1 MESGVDLGGP
11 RREFFRLLV
20 FETSTTYFIGKE
32 GHKFFLTDMKA
43 LQDRDYFSLG
53 QYCAASIIQ
62 GGNGFPFF
70 DECVFS
76 YFVHGT
82 CTGINVNSSDIPYDI
97 LKCIIE
103 KVCSCFDLIIIA

>member
-43 LQDRDYFSLG
+43 LQ
-53 QYCAASIIQ
+53 
-62 GGNGFPFF
+62 
-70 DECVFS
+70 VFNTIFKL
-76 YFVHGT
+76 Y
-82 CTGINVNSSDIPYDI
+82 
-97 LKCIIE
+97 
-103 KVCSCFDLIIIA
+103 LIIIDIF